1 MPVFVLYLPLLI
13 YRQEIPRPLC
23 RSGVKM
29 AIIQSA
35 LLSKGKGSAGS
46 VTFRRMNGKTIV
58 SEKAIEVKNPQTFP
72 QQLQRAYM
80 LVASRWLA
88 GFNAYTRERFTAK
101 RNYDGRLSKNGSTLL
116 PRQFWAKEL
125 QAALKATAEIREDI
139 ELGITPGMNLP
150 NRLYYNPFINPTYL
164 GVYKEVDYTG
174 LPSTSASVPV
184 SQFGAAVADGK
195 ATISGTAAVN
205 ATSTNV
211 MINVSVTAIIRSY
224 VGGSEGSRFVVSSA
238 VQRMQEILMG
248 SASLSLSVEF
258 DVPAGNDF
266 LGYIIEITPVSFVEL
281 QTQLVQNVGTI
292 TEPVGIV
299 DWK

>member
-1 MPVFVLYLPLLI
+1 
-13 YRQEIPRPLC
+13 
-23 RSGVKM
+23 M

-46 VTFRRMNGKTIV
+46 VTFRRMNGKTVV
-58 SEKAIEVKNPQTFP
+58 SEKPIEVKNPQTFP

-88 GFNAYTRERFTAK
+88 GFNAYTRERFPVK
-101 RNYDGRLSKNGSTLL
+101 RNYDGRLSKNGSYLL

-125 QAALKATAEIREDI
+125 QAALKATAEIRDDI
-139 ELGITPGMNLP
+139 ELEITPGMNLP
-150 NRLYYNPFINPTYL
+150 NRLYYNPLVNPDYL

-184 SQFGAAVADGK
+184 LQFGAAIADHK
-195 ATISGTAAVN
+195 ATISGTAAVE
-205 ATSTNV
+205 ATSANV

-238 VQRMQEILMG
+238 VQRMQEVLMG
-248 SASLSLSVEF
+248 GEALSLSVEF

-266 LGYIIEITPVSFVEL
+266 LGYILEITPVSFVEL
-281 QTQLVQNVGTI
+281 QTATLQNVGTI
-292 TEPVGIV
+292 TDAVGIV
-299 DWK
+299 EWK